1 MREGSPTLAML
12 VPSDDSSVAS
22 DRLAN
27 AKTGEWARPADR
39 VFCGADVHSF
49 CSAIAM
55 AISSLSVPQPDLSEI

>member
-12 VPSDDSSVAS
+12 VPSEDSSVAS

-27 AKTGEWARPADR
+27 AKTGEWARPADW
-39 VFCGADVHSF
+39 VFCGADARSF

-55 AISSLSVPQPDLSEI
+55 VISLLSVPETDLSEI